1 MQYPR
6 FPRFLSTA
14 AIALL
19 GVLLSG
25 TTALGAP
32 GYYPPYPQQ
41 LMPAT
46 QPGAARPAPAWP
58 GQPQFRPP
66 PQNSYSGTPPSQ
78 DNYGR
83 QYYYQYQYQY
93 RSTPGPAKGSYPSSA
108 LKPPTPVQPAPSI
121 ETSVSERRPVV
132 QQNLIYRVRI
142 KSSGNLKE
150 ASPRPPDSTD
160 VVFRQLGKPVNYSS
174 GEQGQ
179 AALVTEYTYLLIPLT
194 EGEIYLPGVTITG
207 KYSNGADFNI
217 TAPHG
222 TTLYVQP
229 AQPGVQPWLPLYDLR
244 LDAKLPETRGLKA
257 GEPVEMTITT
267 SAVGAVGTQLPGIAS
282 QLRSDDFYIYPGEV
296 STTGRISAD
305 GLDLLGSRTEH
316 FTLVPRWGGTLNLP
330 SLSLP
335 WWNLRTGKAA
345 TATLPIRQLQVL
357 GAPNPDGDDRAGFGL
372 PEGASLWFW
381 IPLALVLLLLL
392 AAWLRVLF
400 GTGRNPVM
408 GWAARQ
414 SRKLLGE
421 LYQPVA
427 AFGRRI
433 SPRRHFHR
441 LRTWIGRKLPVSW
454 KLWYCLR
461 AVEKEDDPSTWV
473 PALQILAAKHL
484 GIRPHA
490 DLQHLGRSI
499 ITCHPA
505 ANPQRVQELMAE
517 LDRAVYGG
525 QKLESFEK
533 WKADFKRQIKPRLF
547 PIRFRRCKPAT
558 DHRLLPSLNPGSQSA
573 LGEP

>member
-1 MQYPR
+1 MPYPKL
-6 FPRFLSTA
+6 PRFLSTTA
-14 AIALL
+14 TALL
-19 GVLLSG
+19 GALVCGTVLS
-25 TTALGAP
+25 AP
-32 GYYPPYPQQ
+32 GYYPPYPQR
-41 LMPAT
+41 LMPAA
-46 QPGAARPAPAWP
+46 QPGATPPAPAWP

-78 DNYGR
+78 GNHGR

-93 RSTPGPAKGSYPSSA
+93 RSTPGPARGNYRSST
-108 LKPPTPVQPAPSI
+108 LQQSPQPAPTI

-142 KSSGNLKE
+142 KNSGNLKE

-160 VVFRQLGKPVNYSS
+160 VVFRQLGKPVNYSNN
-174 GEQGQ
+174 EQGQ
-179 AALVTEYTYLLIPLT
+179 ATLVTEYTYLLIPLK
-194 EGEIYLPGVTITG
+194 EGEIYLPGVTVTG

-217 TAPHG
+217 TAQHG

-229 AQPGVQPWLPLYDLR
+229 AQPGVRPWLPLYNLR
-244 LDAKLPETRGLKA
+244 LEARLPETRGLKA
-257 GEPVEMTITT
+257 GEPLEMAITT

-296 STTGRISAD
+296 TTSGSISAD
-305 GLDLLGSRTEH
+305 GLDLLGNRTEH

-330 SLSLP
+330 TLSLQ

-345 TATLPIRQLQVL
+345 TATLPIRQLKVL
-357 GAPNPDGDDRAGFGL
+357 GEPKPGGDDRAGFSL

-381 IPLALVLLLLL
+381 IPLALALLLLL
-392 AAWLRVLF
+392 AAWFKVLF
-400 GTGRNPVM
+400 GTGRNPLM
-408 GWAARQ
+408 AWAAEQ

-421 LYQPVA
+421 LYQPLA

-441 LRTWIGRKLPVSW
+441 LRTWIGRNLPVSW

-484 GIRPHA
+484 DIRRHA
-490 DLQHLGRSI
+490 DLQHLGKSI
-499 ITCHPA
+499 IACHPA
-505 ANPQRVQELMAE
+505 ANPRRVQALMAE

-525 QKLESFEK
+525 RKLESFER

-547 PIRFRRCKPAT
+547 PMRFRRCKT
-558 DHRLLPSLNPGSQSA
+558 DKEDRLLPRLNPNVS
-573 LGEP
+573 